1 MGEREMKK
9 CALIVTVGTGTRPDV
24 QIFKPLKKA
33 VSHYRPD
40 YLVLAASH
48 SSEDNA
54 KIIARELSLSFD
66 SYRIAILK
74 DIDDFQAVFR
84 DVNEIFKELSES
96 GFANDEIQIDF
107 TSGTKAMSSG
117 AVISAIHNQCGSIN
131 YITGKRKDGVVI
143 DGTEQF
149 RTIMPTE
156 IFAAHDLRIAGEF
169 IRKLRFD
176 TAEQLLSKSNLKLL
190 DEHDQKSGQQLKHVA
205 SAYRLWDLFNHRGA
219 LVELKNLDN
228 DLPALDCFRP
238 GVEAHEALKE
248 LARGKNASKELLLID
263 IFNNAERRAIE
274 GRYDD
279 ALARLYR
286 VTELLA
292 QYILDRDFRIL
303 TGDVDK
309 AKVPE
314 HLHDDLERLRDKRD
328 DKIKT
333 GLDWDYRILESLCHT
348 VGHRY
353 AGNEHLQG
361 QLRQRNQSI
370 LAHGLNCVTKSS
382 YKNLKES
389 IIELIGDSI
398 EGFASRAAALQFPW
412 LDGNKI
418 AGVRR

>member
-1 MGEREMKK
+1 M
-9 CALIVTVGTGTRPDV
+9 
-24 QIFKPLKKA
+24 
-33 VSHYRPD
+33 
-40 YLVLAASH
+40 
-48 SSEDNA
+48 
-54 KIIARELSLSFD
+54 
-66 SYRIAILK
+66 ILESPK
-74 DIDDFQAVFR
+74 
-84 DVNEIFKELSES
+84 NLSENC
-96 GFANDEIQIDF
+96 A
-107 TSGTKAMSSG
+107 
-117 AVISAIHNQCGSIN
+117 SILPSN
-131 YITGKRKDGVVI
+131 CCP
-143 DGTEQF
+143 E
-149 RTIMPTE
+149 
-156 IFAAHDLRIAGEF
+156 
-169 IRKLRFD
+169 
-176 TAEQLLSKSNLKLL
+176 SNLKLL
-190 DEHDQKSGQQLKHVA
+190 DEYDQKKGQQLRNVA

-219 LVELKNLDN
+219 LDGLKKLDN
-228 DLPALDCFRP
+228 ELPALDCFRP
-238 GVEAHEALKE
+238 RAEALEALEE
-248 LARGKNASKELLLID
+248 LARGKNAPKELLLID

-292 QYILDRDFRIL
+292 QYVLERDFEIM
-303 TGDVDK
+303 TDDVDI